1 MQKLQMKMIPQECY
15 QPFQELNIIDDL
27 SRIIFEYSID
37 WKVFITFYDK
47 QVLCHQFKNMNQKFI
62 ELDLSQIVFP
72 PWNWAYYMIYD
83 ISYSLFDKISYS
95 LSIKE
100 TNSFCICISKKY
112 NQILSNNLEY
122 DRDDLNKVGFNN
134 LLERF
139 RIIYDLNVSKS
150 SFELQTLCSQQINS
164 IFIKIS

>member
-83 ISYSLFDKISYS
+83 I
-95 LSIKE
+95 
-100 TNSFCICISKKY
+100 TNSSIYGFCAKK
-112 NQILSNNLEY
+112 IKF
-122 DRDDLNKVGFNN
+122 RDF
-134 LLERF
+134 
-139 RIIYDLNVSKS
+139 
-150 SFELQTLCSQQINS
+150 
-164 IFIKIS
+164 FIKIEIFIIL